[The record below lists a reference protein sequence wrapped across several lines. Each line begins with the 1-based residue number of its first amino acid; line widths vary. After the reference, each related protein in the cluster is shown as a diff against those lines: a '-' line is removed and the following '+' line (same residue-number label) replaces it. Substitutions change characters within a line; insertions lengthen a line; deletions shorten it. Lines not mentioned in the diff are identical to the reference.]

1 MPSTNRFSHMH
12 HSPLSI
18 RLHELGC
25 GIVTDVRV
33 DSNMHSMSHAPET
46 IIEYTIRVNGI
57 LNSLEDLEE
66 TMLRNPE
73 FEKMKRII
81 ESNPELKDM
90 YEKYKIIDK
99 LKGNI

>member
-1 MPSTNRFSHMH
+1 
-12 HSPLSI
+12 
-18 RLHELGC
+18 
-25 GIVTDVRV
+25 
-33 DSNMHSMSHAPET
+33 MHSMSHAPET